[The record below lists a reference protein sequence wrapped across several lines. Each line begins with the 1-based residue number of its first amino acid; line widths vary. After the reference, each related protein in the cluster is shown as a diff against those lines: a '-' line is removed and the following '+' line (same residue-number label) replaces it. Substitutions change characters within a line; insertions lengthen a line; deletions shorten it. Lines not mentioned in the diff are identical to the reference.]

1 MADRWPWVSLL
12 LGSSLSAGEG
22 LTGTGGRQGVPG
34 RALGGAWGWDDFR
47 QFRKE
52 CRAHSGS
59 PLGPGGRGDQGQVQA
74 SLGQCMEY
82 LESPSVEW
90 GLYLGASGVLL
101 K

>member
-1 MADRWPWVSLL
+1 M
-12 LGSSLSAGEG
+12 
-22 LTGTGGRQGVPG
+22 
-34 RALGGAWGWDDFR
+34 DDFR

-52 CRAHSGS
+52 CRAQSGS